1 MNGMV
6 KIGLLPRIIIGIAV
20 GIGVGYVAPMWV
32 ARICATFNAVFGQ
45 FLGFLIPLII
55 VGFVAPAIADLGKRA
70 GGMLLF
76 TAALAYAATFIAGVS
91 SYFTGAWL
99 FPSMISPEA
108 MPAAV
113 ADAAVE
119 ITPYFSMDIPA
130 LMPALMIVFTSWI
143 STLFSTSSCF
153 VRLRY
158 ISEFSL
164 ITSVAVFTPPPS
176 NL

>member
-70 GGMLLF
+70 GGMLYRRTRLCG
-76 TAALAYAATFIAGVS
+76 YVYRGGVIVFHRGMVVPI
-91 SYFTGAWL
+91 YDFTG
-99 FPSMISPEA
+99 
-108 MPAAV
+108 
-113 ADAAVE
+113 
-119 ITPYFSMDIPA
+119 
-130 LMPALMIVFTSWI
+130 
-143 STLFSTSSCF
+143 
-153 VRLRY
+153 
-158 ISEFSL
+158 
-164 ITSVAVFTPPPS
+164 S
-176 NL
+176 NACRGC